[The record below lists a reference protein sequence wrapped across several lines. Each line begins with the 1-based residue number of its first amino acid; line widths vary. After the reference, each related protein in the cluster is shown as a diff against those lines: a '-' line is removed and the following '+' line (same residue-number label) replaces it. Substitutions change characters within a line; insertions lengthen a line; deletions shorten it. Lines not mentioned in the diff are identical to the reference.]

1 MKTIFS
7 LLICLLVSAVIDA
20 QTPMTT
26 TVEYNGQKYPC
37 YLTEYNLPP
46 QQTED
51 VIINKLRSEG
61 YNASK
66 SKGFLV
72 YKNVRLQ
79 NLNSGEPQDI
89 LFKIERKSR
98 KEKDKSIVT
107 MIATKTGLIPEEKVN
122 GAKNV
127 AAIELSENA
136 VPFINSFQSDM
147 KMSAYNLAVSNQ
159 EEAVSKAEKKLQKL
173 QDEQGKL
180 EKKIKNLQDDLTKNK
195 TDQQNQ
201 TEEIAKQ
208 KTILDETRAAK
219 PSEESSVDQK

>member
-173 QDEQGKL
+173 QDEQG
-180 EKKIKNLQDDLTKNK
+180 
-195 TDQQNQ
+195 
-201 TEEIAKQ
+201 
-208 KTILDETRAAK
+208 
-219 PSEESSVDQK
+219 